1 MHDILVSY
9 TELLLFLFYL
19 VLDCEVVEEYFV

>member
-9 TELLLFLFYL
+9 AELLFFLFYL